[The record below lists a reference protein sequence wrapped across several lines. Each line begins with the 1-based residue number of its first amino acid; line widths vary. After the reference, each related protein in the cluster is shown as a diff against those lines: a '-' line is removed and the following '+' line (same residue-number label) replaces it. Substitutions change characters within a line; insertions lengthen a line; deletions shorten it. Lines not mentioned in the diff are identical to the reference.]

1 MQIGKPRPCLSPA
14 APVSAPQPSTS
25 GRPFSCS
32 NTFQPRRAN
41 WFLDGKS
48 TKSSLVSL
56 AVADNQLT
64 DFLGLPADKLQVRV
78 DPQRGWYRD

>member
-1 MQIGKPRPCLSPA
+1 MQIGNPRPCLSPA
-14 APVSAPQPSTS
+14 APLSAPQPSTS

-41 WFLDGKS
+41 YLIDERS
-48 TKSSLVSL
+48 TKSRLVSL
-56 AVADNQLT
+56 AVADGQLT

-78 DPQRGWYRD
+78 DPQRG